1 MSTHTRE
8 DGRENVPAPG
18 DPALEGAKRTY
29 AVESPGNGV
38 RVLIVED
45 DDDIREAAR
54 DALLELGYDAH
65 AEANAERALAA
76 IHQHVPAAVIADV
89 RMPGMSGIEFC
100 KRLTGDWPE
109 VPVLLMTAF
118 GDVDMAVDAL
128 RAGALDFIPK
138 PISFDHLAAVLGQA
152 VSRQSASPAMV
163 RLEDPAIPA
172 GSCEGL
178 VGSSEALRAV
188 IERIARVAPTQAT
201 VLITG
206 ESGTGKELVARAV
219 HDGSPRKDG
228 PFVAL
233 SCAAMPQGLLEAELF
248 GYRRGAFTGAVQSR
262 DGLFQ
267 RAEGGTLFLDEIGD
281 LPLPLQPKLLRVL
294 EERRVR
300 PIGSSQEV
308 ALDVRIVAATNRDL
322 EQAVRLGHFREDLLF
337 RLNVHHLHLPPL
349 RERGE
354 DVMELAHYFLSRGVK
369 QESIKPESG
378 VVAGGSMGSHELFED
393 DSDDLD
399 SLDAPLAAERAM
411 PISSAAGNGASSD
424 SAGSHIASGSRA
436 SSSRASSS
444 RAAVTGG
451 ASASDGLALAPPP
464 VPLDEASPAPG
475 VAPFPRVDY
484 RLTPEAE
491 SLLRAYR
498 WPGNVRELENALCGA
513 MALAKEGTI
522 GVRELPARLESSGRG
537 SALPPVEPVSLEE
550 MERRHIEIVL
560 RATGRNK
567 ALAARK
573 LGIDRATL
581 YRKLLRLGLS
591 DPQR

>member
-1 MSTHTRE
+1 MSTQTHE
-8 DGRENVPAPG
+8 NGRDNEARRG
-18 DPALEGAKRTY
+18 L
-29 AVESPGNGV
+29 GV

-45 DDDIREAAR
+45 DDEIREAAQ
-54 DALLELGYDAH
+54 DALQELGYDAH
-65 AEANAERALAA
+65 SEPNAERALAA

-128 RAGALDFIPK
+128 RAGAFDFIPK
-138 PISFDHLAAVLGQA
+138 PIAFDHLASVLQQA
-152 VSRQSASPAMV
+152 VTRQGASPAMV
-163 RLEDPAIPA
+163 RLEDPAMPA

-178 VGSSEALRAV
+178 VGSSDALRGV
-188 IERIARVAPTQAT
+188 IERIARVAPTQST

-219 HDGSPRKDG
+219 HDGSPRRDR

-300 PIGSSQEV
+300 PLGSTQEV

-322 EQAVRLGHFREDLLF
+322 EHAVRLGQFREDLLF
-337 RLNVHHLHLPPL
+337 RLNVHHIHLPPL
-349 RERGE
+349 RDRGE
-354 DVMELAHYFLSRGVK
+354 DVMELASYFLARGVK
-369 QESIKPESG
+369 RDSSKPESG
-378 VVAGGSMGSHELFED
+378 VSALSAAIG
-393 DSDDLD
+393 SDDPESDVALD
-399 SLDAPLAAERAM
+399 RDQLNLDATLADATLERTQPVVATSASGEMHSRAERIADPDIADERIADEARTTLAPAPIPLAEA
-411 PISSAAGNGASSD
+411 SAA
-424 SAGSHIASGSRA
+424 AGP
-436 SSSRASSS
+436 
-444 RAAVTGG
+444 T
-451 ASASDGLALAPPP
+451 PF
-464 VPLDEASPAPG
+464 PG
-475 VAPFPRVDY
+475 VAY
-484 RLTPEAE
+484 QLTPEAE
-491 SLLRAYR
+491 SLLRSYR
-498 WPGNVRELENALCGA
+498 WPGNVRELENALCAA
-513 MALAKEGTI
+513 MALAKDGNI
-522 GVRELPARLESSGRG
+522 GVRELPARLESAGRG
-537 SALPPVEPVSLEE
+537 SAPPPVEPVSLEE

>member
-1 MSTHTRE
+1 MSTETQAE
-8 DGRENVPAPG
+8 GGESAPRRG
-18 DPALEGAKRTY
+18 L
-29 AVESPGNGV
+29 GV

-45 DDDIREAAR
+45 DDAIREAAQ
-54 DALLELGYDAH
+54 DALLEIGYDAH
-65 AEANAERALAA
+65 SEPNANKALAA
-76 IHQHVPAAVIADV
+76 IHLHVPAAVIADV

-118 GDVDMAVDAL
+118 GDVDMAVEAL
-128 RAGALDFIPK
+128 RAGAFDFIPK
-138 PISFDHLAAVLGQA
+138 PISFDHLASVLEQA
-152 VSRQSASPAMV
+152 VTRQSASPAMV
-163 RLEDPAIPA
+163 RLEDPAMPA

-178 VGSSEALRAV
+178 VGSSEALRGV

-219 HDGSPRKDG
+219 HDGSPRRER

-248 GYRRGAFTGAVQSR
+248 GYRRSAFTGAVQAR

-267 RAEGGTLFLDEIGD
+267 RAEGGSLFLDEIGD

-294 EERRVR
+294 EERRVSAL
-300 PIGSSQEV
+300 GSAHEV

-322 EQAVRLGHFREDLLF
+322 EHAVRLGQFREDLLF
-337 RLNVHHLHLPPL
+337 RLNVHHIHLPPL

-354 DVMELAHYFLSRGVK
+354 DVMELARYFLSRGIRR
-369 QESIKPESG
+369 EAISRPAATSEPES
-378 VVAGGSMGSHELFED
+378 ELE
-393 DSDDLD
+393 
-399 SLDAPLAAERAM
+399 
-411 PISSAAGNGASSD
+411 
-424 SAGSHIASGSRA
+424 HIDTQVIDTQVRMDTL
-436 SSSRASSS
+436 RP
-444 RAAVTGG
+444 
-451 ASASDGLALAPPP
+451 GLAPAPI
-464 VPLDEASPAPG
+464 PLDEARTSG
-475 VAPFPRVDY
+475 GTAPFPSLVY
-484 RLTPEAE
+484 QLTPEAE
-491 SLLRAYR
+491 SLLRTYS

-522 GVRELPARLESSGRG
+522 GVRELPSRLESAGRG
-537 SALPPVEPVSLEE
+537 SSSPPVVEPVSLEE
-550 MERRHIEIVL
+550 MERRHIQIVL
-560 RATGRNK
+560 HATGRNK

>member
-1 MSTHTRE
+1 MRQEARE
-8 DGRENVPAPG
+8 EGREKAARPG
-18 DPALEGAKRTY
+18 L
-29 AVESPGNGV
+29 GV

-45 DDDIREAAR
+45 DDEIREAAQ

-65 AEANAERALAA
+65 SEASAERALLA

-118 GDVDMAVDAL
+118 GDVDTAVDAL
-128 RAGALDFIPK
+128 RAGAFDFIPK
-138 PISFDHLAAVLGQA
+138 PISFDHLATVIEKAVTRR
-152 VSRQSASPAMV
+152 SSPAMV
-163 RLEDPAIPA
+163 RLEDPAVPV

-178 VGSSEALRAV
+178 VGSSDALRAV

-219 HDGSPRKDG
+219 HDGSPRKDR

-300 PIGSSQEV
+300 PLGSSQEV

-322 EQAVRLGHFREDLLF
+322 EHAVRLGQFREDLLF
-337 RLNVHHLHLPPL
+337 RLNVHHIHLPPL
-349 RERGE
+349 RDRAD
-354 DVMELAHYFLSRGVK
+354 DVMELTQYFLSRGVK
-369 QESIKPESG
+369 PEG
-378 VVAGGSMGSHELFED
+378 VKAEAAHAQDER
-393 DSDDLD
+393 
-399 SLDAPLAAERAM
+399 DAAAAEGAIPDTAAAPVAASADEPSEFGRAET
-411 PISSAAGNGASSD
+411 
-424 SAGSHIASGSRA
+424 
-436 SSSRASSS
+436 SSSVAR
-444 RAAVTGG
+444 
-451 ASASDGLALAPPP
+451 LAPPR
-464 VPLDEASPAPG
+464 VPLDESSGARG
-475 VAPFPRVDY
+475 TAPFPGVSY

-491 SLLRAYR
+491 SLIRSYR
-498 WPGNVRELENALCGA
+498 WPGNVRELENALCAA
-513 MALAKEGTI
+513 MALAKDGHI
-522 GVRELPARLESSGRG
+522 GVRELPTRLESSGR
-537 SALPPVEPVSLEE
+537 SAPPVEPVSLEE

>member
-1 MSTHTRE
+1 MSTE
-8 DGRENVPAPG
+8 MQEEGREGVPRRG
-18 DPALEGAKRTY
+18 LGA
-29 AVESPGNGV
+29 

-45 DDDIREAAR
+45 DDAIREAAQ

-65 AEANAERALAA
+65 SEASADKALGA

-128 RAGALDFIPK
+128 RAGAFDFIPK
-138 PISFDHLAAVLGQA
+138 PISFDHLANVLEQA
-152 VSRQSASPAMV
+152 ITRQSASPAMV
-163 RLEDPAIPA
+163 RLEDPAVPV

-178 VGSSEALRAV
+178 VGSSEALRGV

-219 HDGSPRKDG
+219 HDGSPRKDR

-300 PIGSSQEV
+300 PLGSSQEV

-322 EQAVRLGHFREDLLF
+322 EHAVRLGQFREDLLF

-349 RERGE
+349 RERGD
-354 DVMELAHYFLSRGVK
+354 DVMELASHFLARGVK
-369 QESIKPESG
+369 YEASAAKRESSYPESG
-378 VVAGGSMGSHELFED
+378 VSAIGRSSEMPAEGFEPSEDLGDLEAGVSKADVSDAAAGGS
-393 DSDDLD
+393 
-399 SLDAPLAAERAM
+399 
-411 PISSAAGNGASSD
+411 AGA
-424 SAGSHIASGSRA
+424 
-436 SSSRASSS
+436 
-444 RAAVTGG
+444 
-451 ASASDGLALAPPP
+451 ALAPAR
-464 VPLDEASPAPG
+464 VPLDEAKASG
-475 VAPFPRVDY
+475 GTAPFPGIPY
-484 RLTPEAE
+484 TLTSDAE
-491 SLLRAYR
+491 KLLRSYR
-498 WPGNVRELENALCGA
+498 WPGNVRELENALCAA
-513 MALAKEGTI
+513 MALAKDGII
-522 GVRELPARLESSGRG
+522 GVRELPARLESAGRG
-537 SALPPVEPVSLEE
+537 SAPPPVEPVSLEE

>member
-1 MSTHTRE
+1 VSRDE
-8 DGRENVPAPG
+8 GSRG
-18 DPALEGAKRTY
+18 GSGKALGA
-29 AVESPGNGV
+29 
-38 RVLIVED
+38 RVLVVED
-45 DDDIREAAR
+45 DDEIREAAQ
-54 DALLELGYDAH
+54 DALTELGYDAY
-65 AEANAERALAA
+65 AEPSAEKALLSL
-76 IHQHVPAAVIADV
+76 HQRVPAAVIADV

-118 GDVDMAVDAL
+118 GDVDMAVEAL

-138 PISFDHLAAVLGQA
+138 PLSFEHLANVLAQA
-152 VSRQSASPAMV
+152 VNRQAVSPAMV
-163 RLEDPAIPA
+163 RLEDPAVPD
-172 GSCEGL
+172 GSCAGL
-178 VGSSEALRAV
+178 VGSSGAMRGV

-219 HDGSPRKDG
+219 HDGSPRRDR

-248 GYRRGAFTGAVQSR
+248 GYRRGAVQSR

-300 PIGSSQEV
+300 PLGSSQEV

-322 EQAVRLGHFREDLLF
+322 EQAVRLGQFREDLFF
-337 RLNVHHLHLPPL
+337 RLNVHHLQLPPL
-349 RERGE
+349 RERGD
-354 DVMELAHYFLSRGVK
+354 DVMELCQYFLSRGCREP
-369 QESIKPESG
+369 Q
-378 VVAGGSMGSHELFED
+378 VAAARGAGELSE
-393 DSDDLD
+393 
-399 SLDAPLAAERAM
+399 A
-411 PISSAAGNGASSD
+411 GAS
-424 SAGSHIASGSRA
+424 G
-436 SSSRASSS
+436 
-444 RAAVTGG
+444 
-451 ASASDGLALAPPP
+451 
-464 VPLDEASPAPG
+464 G
-475 VAPFPRVDY
+475 VAPFQSGITY
-484 RLTPEAE
+484 RLAPEAE
-491 SLLRAYR
+491 KLLRGYPF
-498 WPGNVRELENALCGA
+498 PGNVRELENALSAA
-513 MALAKEGTI
+513 MALAKDGDI
-522 GVRELPARLESSGRG
+522 GVRELPERFESTGGG
-537 SALPPVEPVSLEE
+537 SAPPPVEPVSLEE

>member
-1 MSTHTRE
+1 
-8 DGRENVPAPG
+8 
-18 DPALEGAKRTY
+18 
-29 AVESPGNGV
+29 V

-45 DDDIREAAR
+45 DDEIREAAQ

-65 AEANAERALAA
+65 AESSAERGLAA

-118 GDVDMAVDAL
+118 GDVDTAVDAL

-138 PISFDHLAAVLGQA
+138 PISFDHLASVLQQA
-152 VSRQSASPAMV
+152 VTRRSSPAMV
-163 RLEDPAIPA
+163 RLEDPAVPA

-178 VGSSEALRAV
+178 VGSSDALRGV

-219 HDGSPRKDG
+219 HDGSPRKG
-228 PFVAL
+228 RPFVAL

-300 PIGSSQEV
+300 PLGSSQEV

-322 EQAVRLGHFREDLLF
+322 EHAVRLGQFREDLLF
-337 RLNVHHLHLPPL
+337 RLNVHHIHLPPL
-349 RERGE
+349 RERGD
-354 DVMELAHYFLSRGVK
+354 DVMELTQYFLARGVNP
-369 QESIKPESG
+369 ERIKPDTRDPETLDGDTVEPIADGFTTEAETQPSS
-378 VVAGGSMGSHELFED
+378 AGDRS
-393 DSDDLD
+393 SD
-399 SLDAPLAAERAM
+399 ALAADEP
-411 PISSAAGNGASSD
+411 PISEQTAAAASMV
-424 SAGSHIASGSRA
+424 ASGPR
-436 SSSRASSS
+436 R
-444 RAAVTGG
+444 T
-451 ASASDGLALAPPP
+451 LAPSPP
-464 VPLDEASPAPG
+464 PIDEASPSGGNFSSSNFSGSPAS
-475 VAPFPRVDY
+475 FPRVSY
-484 RLTPEAE
+484 RLTPDAE
-491 SLLRAYR
+491 NLIRNYR
-498 WPGNVRELENALCGA
+498 WPGNVRELENALCAA
-513 MALAKEGTI
+513 MALAKDGNI
-522 GVRELPARLESSGRG
+522 SVRELPSRLESSGRG
-537 SALPPVEPVSLEE
+537 APPPVEPVSLEE

>member
-1 MSTHTRE
+1 MSTQNRDE
-8 DGRENVPAPG
+8 RAM
-18 DPALEGAKRTY
+18 
-29 AVESPGNGV
+29 SPSYGKS
-38 RVLIVED
+38 VLIVED
-45 DDDIREAAR
+45 DDAIREAAQ
-54 DALLELGYDAH
+54 DALIELGYDAYSESS
-65 AEANAERALAA
+65 ADKALA
-76 IHQHVPAAVIADV
+76 IMHQRVPAAVIADV

-128 RAGALDFIPK
+128 RAGAFDFIPK
-138 PISFDHLAAVLGQA
+138 PLSFEHLTAVLEQA
-152 VSRQSASPAMV
+152 VTRQTVSPTMV
-163 RLEDPAIPA
+163 RLEDPAMPA
-172 GSCEGL
+172 GSCDGL
-178 VGSSEALRAV
+178 VGDSEALRGV

-219 HDGSPRKDG
+219 HNGSPRRDR

-300 PIGSSQEV
+300 PLGSSQEV

-322 EQAVRLGHFREDLLF
+322 EHAVRLGQFREDLLF
-337 RLNVHHLHLPPL
+337 RLNVHHIHLPPL
-349 RERGE
+349 RDRGD
-354 DVMELAHYFLSRGVK
+354 DVVELTQYFLSRGIRV
-369 QESIKPESG
+369 QDPTS
-378 VVAGGSMGSHELFED
+378 VAGVRDPFED
-393 DSDDLD
+393 D
-399 SLDAPLAAERAM
+399 
-411 PISSAAGNGASSD
+411 GA
-424 SAGSHIASGSRA
+424 
-436 SSSRASSS
+436 
-444 RAAVTGG
+444 
-451 ASASDGLALAPPP
+451 DGDGFVEPPP
-464 VPLDEASPAPG
+464 PQATSEAREAPAPAQVLDEASAARSS
-475 VAPFPRVDY
+475 APFPSGIQY

-491 SLLRAYR
+491 KLIRSYR
-498 WPGNVRELENALCGA
+498 WPGNVRELENALSAA
-513 MALAKEGTI
+513 MALAKDGLI
-522 GVRELPARLESSGRG
+522 GVRELPARLESATRA
-537 SALPPVEPVSLEE
+537 SAPPPVEPVSLEE

-591 DPQR
+591 DPPR

>member
-1 MSTHTRE
+1 LVTTYVQLACSVATIPHVDDVALVMSTRSLDRE
-8 DGRENVPAPG
+8 APGRE
-18 DPALEGAKRTY
+18 LGA
-29 AVESPGNGV
+29 S
-38 RVLIVED
+38 VLIVED
-45 DDDIREAAR
+45 DDEIREAAQ
-54 DALLELGYDAH
+54 DALLELGYDAYSEPS
-65 AEANAERALAA
+65 AEKALA
-76 IHQHVPAAVIADV
+76 IMHQRVPAAVIADV

-118 GDVDMAVDAL
+118 GDVDMAVEAL
-128 RAGALDFIPK
+128 RAGAFDFIPK
-138 PISFDHLAAVLGQA
+138 PIAFDHLSKVLQQA
-152 VSRQSASPAMV
+152 VARQASPPMV
-163 RLEDPAIPA
+163 RLEDPAVPD

-178 VGSSEALRAV
+178 VGSSEALRGV

-219 HDGSPRKDG
+219 HNGSPRRER

-300 PIGSSQEV
+300 PLGSSQEV

-322 EQAVRLGHFREDLLF
+322 EHAVRLGQFREDLLF
-337 RLNVHHLHLPPL
+337 RLNVHHIQLPPL
-349 RERGE
+349 RERGD
-354 DVMELAHYFLSRGVK
+354 DVMELAHHFLARGVK
-369 QESIKPESG
+369 
-378 VVAGGSMGSHELFED
+378 
-393 DSDDLD
+393 
-399 SLDAPLAAERAM
+399 LDAQVAAARAAAEEEEAEALGADVVDEAQFSQAAPLEAAPLEAAPLEAM
-411 PISSAAGNGASSD
+411 PLEAVPP
-424 SAGSHIASGSRA
+424 ASGTELRDATRA
-436 SSSRASSS
+436 S
-444 RAAVTGG
+444 G
-451 ASASDGLALAPPP
+451 
-464 VPLDEASPAPG
+464 LDEASPTGGSVPFPSRPLTNPSAPG
-475 VAPFPRVDY
+475 EVAY
-484 RLTPEAE
+484 HLTPEAE
-491 SLLRAYR
+491 NLLRSYR
-498 WPGNVRELENALCGA
+498 WPGNVRELENALSAA
-513 MALAKEGTI
+513 MALAKDGTI
-522 GVRELPARLESSGRG
+522 GLRELPARLESGGRG
-537 SALPPVEPVSLEE
+537 SVPPAVEPVSLEE

-591 DPQR
+591 DPPR